1 MPNLSRNESLELDEL
16 QEYTPLYDQQGINS
30 EGPRSQQSSSAD
42 HYQVP
47 QIALALIEVD
57 EWEIHPVNVYLGHKI
72 GEGYWGQVHRSL
84 IKSVAIRKV
93 RDVIP
98 DFLKYQRI
106 VAAVKILKGIL
117 KLQLSFNSV

>member
-1 MPNLSRNESLELDEL
+1 MELDEL
-16 QEYTPLYDQQGINS
+16 QEYTPLYDHQGINS
-30 EGPRSQQSSSAD
+30 EGPRSQQSSSED

-47 QIALALIEVD
+47 KIALALIEVD

-84 IKSVAIRKV
+84 VKSAAIRKV
-93 RDVIP
+93 RDIIP
-98 DFLKYQRI
+98 DFLKYQHI

-117 KLQLSFNSV
+117 KVQFSISCV